1 MPVKKQEVYFDI
13 MSAAGHALQGSM
25 SASKSVHTYSFP
37 LKSTDKFGLQVGFN
51 FGLGEG
57 ELHISQML
65 TLMPVKKGA

>member
-1 MPVKKQEVYFDI
+1 
-13 MSAAGHALQGSM
+13 M
-25 SASKSVHTYSFP
+25 SASKSVHTYSFS

-65 TLMPVKKGA
+65 TLMPVKKGALEYHDHSFSYSHLYLRKT

>member
-1 MPVKKQEVYFDI
+1 
-13 MSAAGHALQGSM
+13 M

-37 LKSTDKFGLQVGFN
+37 LKSTDKFGLQVRFN